1 MAGQIDLWAT
11 GDPAGRYLAKQEGIS
26 GLRTVL
32 RFDSAELYL
41 ALNKE
46 MPDEIVAKLQAA
58 LDQMRAEGFLE
69 KVQNNYL

>member
-1 MAGQIDLWAT
+1 M
-11 GDPAGRYLAKQEGIS
+11 
-26 GLRTVL
+26 L

-58 LDQMRAEGFLE
+58 LDKMRAEGFVDETL
-69 KVQNNYL
+69 NNYL